1 MVENIIYTIIVS
13 LMISFAQ
20 FIWMNG
26 FYEKQRLK
34 TWPSKLFLKEFFLL
48 NAVCFGLSPV
58 LFCVFHFDEIL
69 KGKFFRMFP
78 FTLSVIL
85 YFIPLIILILIVE
98 KHCDKSY
105 KKIKDTTKPNMASG
119 NEQN

>member
-1 MVENIIYTIIVS
+1 
-13 LMISFAQ
+13 MISFAQ
-20 FIWMNG
+20 LIWMNG

-48 NAVCFGLSPV
+48 NVVCFGLSPM

-69 KGKFFRMFP
+69 KEKFFRMFP
-78 FTLSVIL
+78 FTMSVVL

-98 KHCDKSY
+98 NHCDNSY
-105 KKIKDTTKPNMASG
+105 KKIKEANMLNKKS
-119 NEQN
+119 